1 MNKPIGLSIPEAGK
15 AFGGEGDPLSR
26 NTIYRMIGRGE
37 LEAFKLG
44 GRTFITMESIERVA
58 ASAPRLQAA

>member
-1 MNKPIGLSIPEAGK
+1 MKPIALSIPETGK
-15 AFGGEGDPLSR
+15 ALGGERDPLSR

-44 GRTFITMESIERVA
+44 ARTMVTLASIEALA
-58 ASAPRLQAA
+58 AGAPRLAS